1 MGRLQG
7 KVAVITG
14 GATGIGAATARRFV
28 EEGAKVLIADIQDE
42 VGEKLAAS
50 LGDGVAYRHCN
61 VAREEQVAAMVKDAH
76 DRYGRVDVLYNNAG
90 FVGVPGPFQ
99 DTSVD
104 EYDLTMDV
112 LLKSVFLGIKHVSP
126 IMKDQRSGSIIS
138 TASVCGLVPAIGTA
152 HLQRGQ
158 GRRGDDDQVG
168 RPGVGRVGRAG
179 QLHLPR
185 LRRHPARGR
194 GARCRRSTRRRR
206 PSASTPPA
214 PGRTG
219 PSPSPAWASRPT
231 SPTWPCS
238 WPATTSAWM
247 TGTAQVVDGGLTL
260 GRPWRK
266 LSPFI
271 TEHRPIRLY
280 RPE

>member
-1 MGRLQG
+1 MTRLQG

-14 GATGIGAATARRFV
+14 AASGIGAATARRFV

-50 LGDGVAYRHCN
+50 LGDDAAYRHCN

-126 IMKDQRSGSIIS
+126 IMKEQRSGSIIS
-138 TASVCGLVPAIGTA
+138 TASVCGLVPAIGTHIYNVA
-152 HLQRGQ
+152 KAGVVMMTKSAALELAEWDVRVNCICPGYVATQLAAGRSLAESDEEEAAQRLDAARARMNESQPITRIGEPSDIASMATFLAS
-158 GRRGDDDQVG
+158 DD
-168 RPGVGRVGRAG
+168 
-179 QLHLPR
+179 
-185 LRRHPARGR
+185 
-194 GARCRRSTRRRR
+194 
-206 PSASTPPA
+206 
-214 PGRTG
+214 
-219 PSPSPAWASRPT
+219 
-231 SPTWPCS
+231 
-238 WPATTSAWM
+238 SAWV

-260 GRPWRK
+260 GKPWRRQPK
-266 LSPFI
+266 SV
-271 TEHRPIRLY
+271 TENRGIRMY
-280 RPE
+280 KPTD